1 MHGID
6 GANLFEQQ
14 AKLVDF
20 TFHDLFANLY
30 GPWLLIKTCLLAT
43 PERRNHMDRELGQ
56 VREERKR
63 HNKEMMIEIVTYKWM
78 LITNIS
84 IFF

>member
-1 MHGID
+1 
-6 GANLFEQQ
+6 
-14 AKLVDF
+14 
-20 TFHDLFANLY
+20 
-30 GPWLLIKTCLLAT
+30 
-43 PERRNHMDRELGQ
+43 MDQELGQ

-63 HNKEMMIEIVTYKWM
+63 RNKEMMVEVVTYKWM